1 MADRG
6 LYYDELVPGR
16 VFRTGSR
23 RVAQADVEAFAAVSG
38 DHNPLHLDEAYA
50 SGSVFGRRVAHGVLG
65 LAVATGLINELG
77 LTRGTLVAFLGL
89 SWDFVAPLVP
99 DSKVVVEVEVRS
111 RRETSRAD
119 RGLVVMRAA
128 LVAEG
133 AVVQEGE
140 LRFLVK
146 RRTTNDELRTTSYE

>member
-1 MADRG
+1 VDRG
-6 LYYDELVPGR
+6 LYYEELEPGR
-16 VFRTGSR
+16 TFQTESR
-23 RVAQADVEAFAAVSG
+23 RVTQADVEAFAAVSG
-38 DHNPLHLDEAYA
+38 DRNPLHVDDKYA
-50 SGSVFGRRVAHGVLG
+50 MGSVFGRRVAHGVLG

-77 LTRGTLVAFLGL
+77 LTRGTLVAFVGL

-99 DSKVVVEVEVRS
+99 DSKVVVELEVMS

-119 RGLVVMRAA
+119 RGLVVMMAA

-146 RRTTNDELRTTSYE
+146 RREASYELRTTNDE

>member
-1 MADRG
+1 VVDRG
-6 LYYDELVPGR
+6 LYYEELEPGR
-16 VFRTGSR
+16 TFQTESR
-23 RVAQADVEAFAAVSG
+23 RVTQADVEAFAAVSG
-38 DHNPLHLDEAYA
+38 DRNPLHVDDKYA
-50 SGSVFGRRVAHGVLG
+50 MGSVFGRRVAHGVLG

-77 LTRGTLVAFLGL
+77 LTRGTLVAFVGL

-99 DSKVVVEVEVRS
+99 DSKVVVELEVMS
-111 RRETSRAD
+111 RRETSGAD
-119 RGLVVMRAA
+119 RGLVVMMAA

-146 RRTTNDELRTTSYE
+146 RREASYELRTTNDE